1 MKELRIPHAAIQDH
15 RTIREAMERQF
26 QAAGLDL
33 HRHDVE
39 RLEDDFQTGKRI
51 IQVKRRTYFIMGR

>member
-15 RTIREAMERQF
+15 RTIRADMERHF
-26 QAAGLDL
+26 LAAGLDL
-33 HRHDVE
+33 HRHEVE
-39 RLEDDFQTGKRI
+39 RLEDDFQTGERI